1 MFSKKAFPYVMP
13 FWISLFVVII
23 MCCVMSM
30 VNAGGIHFPG
40 ILRDILIG
48 TAVAYASSVALPVN
62 KWSEQFAGLFH
73 AKHGTLTW
81 TLLSNV
87 IPTIIMGVL
96 MTLLFTYLAIGF
108 APYYL
113 AACISSLP
121 LGLGVGYIAG
131 LLVTPLAMKL
141 TAILCSKD

>member
-1 MFSKKAFPYVMP
+1 
-13 FWISLFVVII
+13 
-23 MCCVMSM
+23 
-30 VNAGGIHFPG
+30 
-40 ILRDILIG
+40 
-48 TAVAYASSVALPVN
+48 
-62 KWSEQFAGLFH
+62 
-73 AKHGTLTW
+73 
-81 TLLSNV
+81 
-87 IPTIIMGVL
+87 MGVL